1 MGNQTQTDREKDIL
15 QRAAK
20 VLPQGSLGN
29 LNYDLIVNRGKGSHV
44 WDESGN
50 EYIDYLLG
58 SGPMIVGHANSSVM
72 EAVLSQ
78 LNSGTTFFATNEKS
92 VELAEEIV
100 KAVPCADKVRFC
112 STGSEATLYAM
123 RVARSFTKKDKIL
136 KFEGGFHGMND
147 YALMSMSPSQLLD
160 FPQAEPDTAGI
171 PKSLQSEMLI
181 APFNDLETTSAIIDR
196 YSDELAGVIVE
207 PFQRL
212 LPPKQGFLEGLREIT
227 SHYEIPLIFDEVV
240 TGFRFSYGGAQ
251 DYYGVVPDI
260 CTLGKAIGGG
270 FPLTAVA
277 GREEIMT
284 HFDSDKVGKEGF
296 MPLIGTLN
304 GNPVACAAGLATL
317 DILKQEGIYD
327 GIYDTGRKVMEGLQ
341 NILDN
346 SEIPG
351 KVVGE
356 PVLFD
361 VFFTTEEVYDYR
373 STLKADSQRLSRFNQ
388 LLLECGVLKGTTKFY
403 FSTEHDDKDVERTLA
418 AFGEAIDIMKSE

>member
-1 MGNQTQTDREKDIL
+1 MEKRNQTDHERDIL

-29 LNYDLIVNRGKGSHV
+29 LNYDLIVNKGKGSHI

-50 EYIDYLLG
+50 EYVDYLLG
-58 SGPMIVGHANSSVM
+58 SGPMLVGHSNPPVL
-72 EAVLSQ
+72 EAVLNQ
-78 LNSGTTFFATNEKS
+78 LGSGTTFFATNEKS

-100 KAVPCADKVRFC
+100 KAVPCAEKVRFL

-123 RVARSFTKKDKIL
+123 RLARAFTGKDKIL

-147 YALMSMSPSQLLD
+147 YALMSMSPSKLMD
-160 FPQAEPDTAGI
+160 YPQSEPDTAGI
-171 PKSLQSEMLI
+171 PKSLQAEMLI
-181 APFNDLETTSAIIDR
+181 APFNDLETTTAIIDR
-196 YSDELAGVIVE
+196 YKEELGGVIVE

-212 LPPKQGFLEGLREIT
+212 IPPKEGFLEGLREIT

-260 CTLGKAIGGG
+260 CTLGKAIAGG

-277 GREEIMT
+277 GRDEIMN
-284 HFDSDKVGKEGF
+284 HFDSEKVSKDGF
-296 MPLIGTLN
+296 MPQIGTLS

-317 DILKQEGIYD
+317 DILKQD
-327 GIYDTGRKVMEGLQ
+327 GVYENMFDTGQKIMNGLQ
-341 NILDN
+341 RILDN
-346 SEIPG
+346 AEIPA
-351 KVVGE
+351 KVIGE

-361 VFFTTEEVYDYR
+361 AFFTTKEVYDYR
-373 STLKADSQRLSRFNQ
+373 SSLTADSQKLARFNQ
-388 LLLECGVLKGTTKFY
+388 LILDYGILKGTTKFY
-403 FSTEHDDKDVERTLA
+403 ISTEHNDQDVEKTLEAFEEA
-418 AFGEAIDIMKSE
+418 ANILKSE

>member
-1 MGNQTQTDREKDIL
+1 MENRTQTGHEKDIL

-20 VLPQGSLGN
+20 VLPQRSLGN
-29 LNYDLIVNRGKGSHV
+29 LNYDLIINRGKGSHV

-58 SGPMIVGHANSSVM
+58 SGPMVVGHANSSVM
-72 EAVLSQ
+72 EAVLNQ
-78 LNSGTTFFATNEKS
+78 LDSGTTFFATNEKS

-112 STGSEATLYAM
+112 STGTEATLYAM
-123 RVARSFTKKDKIL
+123 RAVRAFTKKDKIL
-136 KFEGGFHGMND
+136 KFEGGYHGMHD
-147 YALMSMSPSQLLD
+147 YALMSMAPSKLLD
-160 FPQAEPDTAGI
+160 YPKAEPDTAGI

-196 YSDELAGVIVE
+196 YIDELAGVIVE

-260 CTLGKAIGGG
+260 CTLGKAIAGG

-277 GREEIMT
+277 GRDEIMT

-296 MPLIGTLN
+296 MPHIGTLN

-317 DILKQEGIYD
+317 DILKQDGIYD
-327 GIYDTGRKVMEGLQ
+327 RIFDTGRKVMEGLQ

-346 SEIPG
+346 SEMPG

-373 STLKADSQRLSRFNQ
+373 SALKADSQKLSRFNQ
-388 LLLECGVLKGTTKFY
+388 LLLEHGVLKGTTKFY
-403 FSTEHDDKDVERTLA
+403 FSTEHDDNDVERTLT
-418 AFGEAIDIMKSE
+418 AFGEAIDIMTLE

>member
-1 MGNQTQTDREKDIL
+1 
-15 QRAAK
+15 
-20 VLPQGSLGN
+20 
-29 LNYDLIVNRGKGSHV
+29 
-44 WDESGN
+44 
-50 EYIDYLLG
+50 
-58 SGPMIVGHANSSVM
+58 
-72 EAVLSQ
+72 
-78 LNSGTTFFATNEKS
+78 S

-112 STGSEATLYAM
+112 GTGTEATLYAM
-123 RVARSFTKKDKIL
+123 RAVRAFTKKDKIL
-136 KFEGGFHGMND
+136 KFEGGYHGMND
-147 YALMSMSPSQLLD
+147 YALMSMLPSKLLD

-196 YSDELAGVIVE
+196 YIDELAGVIVE

-260 CTLGKAIGGG
+260 CTLGKAIAGG

-277 GREEIMT
+277 GRDEIMT

-296 MPLIGTLN
+296 MPHIGTLN

-317 DILKQEGIYD
+317 DILKQDGIYD
-327 GIYDTGRKVMEGLQ
+327 RIFDTGRKVMEGLQ

-346 SEIPG
+346 SEMPG

-373 STLKADSQRLSRFNQ
+373 SALKADSQKLSRFNQ
-388 LLLECGVLKGTTKFY
+388 LLLEHGVLKGTTKFY
-403 FSTEHDDKDVERTLA
+403 FSTEHDDNDVERTLT
-418 AFGEAIDIMKSE
+418 AFGEAIDIMTLE

>member
-1 MGNQTQTDREKDIL
+1 
-15 QRAAK
+15 
-20 VLPQGSLGN
+20 
-29 LNYDLIVNRGKGSHV
+29 
-44 WDESGN
+44 
-50 EYIDYLLG
+50 
-58 SGPMIVGHANSSVM
+58 
-72 EAVLSQ
+72 
-78 LNSGTTFFATNEKS
+78 
-92 VELAEEIV
+92 
-100 KAVPCADKVRFC
+100 
-112 STGSEATLYAM
+112 
-123 RVARSFTKKDKIL
+123 
-136 KFEGGFHGMND
+136 
-147 YALMSMSPSQLLD
+147 
-160 FPQAEPDTAGI
+160 
-171 PKSLQSEMLI
+171 MLI

-270 FPLTAVA
+270 FPLTAIA

-317 DILKQEGIYD
+317 DILKQDGIYD

>member
-1 MGNQTQTDREKDIL
+1 MENRTQTGREKDIL

-29 LNYDLIVNRGKGSHV
+29 LNYDLIINRGKGSHV

-72 EAVLSQ
+72 EAVLNQ
-78 LNSGTTFFATNEKS
+78 LNSGTTFFVTNEKS
-92 VELAEEIV
+92 VELAKEIV

-112 STGSEATLYAM
+112 STGTEATLYAM
-123 RVARSFTKKDKIL
+123 RAARAFTKKDKIL
-136 KFEGGFHGMND
+136 KFEGGYHGMND
-147 YALMSMSPSQLLD
+147 YALMSMAPSKLLD
-160 FPQAEPDTAGI
+160 YPQAEPDTAGI

-196 YSDELAGVIVE
+196 YCDELAGVIVE

-212 LPPKQGFLEGLREIT
+212 LAPKQGFLEGLREIT

-260 CTLGKAIGGG
+260 CTLGKAID
-270 FPLTAVA
+270 
-277 GREEIMT
+277 EIMT
-284 HFDSDKVGKEGF
+284 HFDSDKVEKEEF
-296 MPLIGTLN
+296 MPQIGTLN

-317 DILKQEGIYD
+317 DILKQDGVYD
-327 GIYDTGRKVMEGLQ
+327 GIFDTGRKVMEGLQ
-341 NILDN
+341 NILNN

-361 VFFTTEEVYDYR
+361 VFHHRR
-373 STLKADSQRLSRFNQ
+373 SLRLPEHPKCRFSKVFQ
-388 LLLECGVLKGTTKFY
+388 IQSVTF
-403 FSTEHDDKDVERTLA
+403 RTRCPEGKPQIL
-418 AFGEAIDIMKSE
+418 FFN